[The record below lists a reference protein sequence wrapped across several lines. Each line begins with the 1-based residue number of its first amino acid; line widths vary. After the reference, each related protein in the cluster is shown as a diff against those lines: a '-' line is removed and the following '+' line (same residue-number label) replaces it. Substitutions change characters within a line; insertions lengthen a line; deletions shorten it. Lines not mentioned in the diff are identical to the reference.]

1 MGTKIELKFMEKME
15 KNKKSV
21 FVFAVED
28 GDSNIYSSSLV
39 SKPETKPGAL
49 ESPVFEDIRGK
60 IERKEFGG
68 NKFNII
74 ETKKGFMRSGDLHKN
89 RQFDLVLS
97 GRIELWTLD
106 KDGATK
112 KEIVSPNQLVVLGK
126 NVPHLFHFLENTVM
140 IEYWDGPFEAWFYK
154 PYRDIIDEQFRK
166 NVQKLDA
173 GKQMP

>member
-1 MGTKIELKFMEKME
+1 MEKIKENE
-15 KNKKSV
+15 KPG
-21 FVFAVED
+21 FVVAIED
-28 GDSNIYSSSLV
+28 GDSNIYSDPLV

-49 ESPVFEDIRGK
+49 EAPVFEDIRGK

-97 GRIELWTLD
+97 GKIELWILQ
-106 KDGATK
+106 KDGTTK
-112 KEIVSPNQLVVLGK
+112 KEIINPNQLVVLGK
-126 NVPHLFHFLENTVM
+126 NVPHLFHFLEDTVM

-173 GKQMP
+173 EKKMS